1 MKKRAYAKNFTI
13 CLAVLFSLSLA
24 WAHQPRL
31 VGSETEIMVTLP
43 EISKAYYGRLDGKPV
58 TYHIEASDDFRLY
71 VNILVPDI
79 EGMDKDVS
87 VKIIKQ
93 GTVISHLDGIDHDWK
108 PFFEPYAGDHYFKG
122 PEYVQSQGPGS
133 YQLQVY
139 SPDNQGKYVL
149 AVGDKESFPFGELFR
164 TYWVLP
170 RLKSEFFGKSPLT
183 AFSNRMGIFLVM
195 MIIIMLLIATL
206 LYLGIKHIR
215 KRRLLI
221 NMKSDINMIQ
231 AER

>member
-1 MKKRAYAKNFTI
+1 MKKRAYAKNSTI
-13 CLAVLFSLSLA
+13 CLAVLFSLSFA

-43 EISKAYYGRLDGKPV
+43 EISKAYYGQLDGTPA
-58 TYHIEASDDFRLY
+58 TYLIEADADFRLY

-79 EGMDKDVS
+79 EGIEKDVS
-87 VKIIKQ
+87 VKILKQ
-93 GTVISHLDGIDHDWK
+93 GTVISHLDGSHHDWEA
-108 PFFEPYAGDHYFKG
+108 FFEPYAGDHYFKG
-122 PEYVQSQGPGS
+122 PEYVQAQGPGS

-139 SPDNQGKYVL
+139 SPDNKGKYVL
-149 AVGDKESFPFGELFR
+149 AVGDKEAFPFGELVR

-195 MIIIMLLIATL
+195 MLLLMILIATL
-206 LYLGIKHIR
+206 LYLGIKYIR
-215 KRRLLI
+215 KRRHRI
-221 NMKSDINMIQ
+221 KQI
-231 AER
+231 